1 MATMKKRKSVRTLD
15 RKKELENCT
24 FVKTML
30 MLLVVLDHSMAFWTG
45 SWFTKDPIYLA
56 RGLSILSNALNSV
69 HIYGFTLV
77 SGYIFYH
84 IKFEQGRY
92 QKFLPFVRG
101 KAKRLLI
108 PYLCTAVLW
117 VIPIWSLFFEDDVW
131 TIVKNYVFAISPS
144 QLWFLWM
151 LFDVFIIFWLLS
163 DFFAKHD
170 WLGLAVVLGM
180 YGCGLVGGSV
190 APNVFQIWTAFRY
203 MPLFWLGFK
212 LRQHGSAMIRRIPA
226 LIWIGI
232 SIVLFV
238 LVQYLSGFESVTFK
252 LLKIGFTFV
261 MNVAGAL
268 MAFVVLQKI
277 ADKVNWDNKFFRFV
291 SERSMTVYLLHQQ
304 VICFFI
310 YWLNGLLNP
319 YLHAV
324 VNFVAAMVFS
334 LLIATVLMKFRVTRF
349 LIGEK

>member
-1 MATMKKRKSVRTLD
+1 
-15 RKKELENCT
+15 
-24 FVKTML
+24 
-30 MLLVVLDHSMAFWTG
+30 MLLVVVYHSILFWSG
-45 SWFTKDPIYLA
+45 NWFTKDPA
-56 RGLSILSNALNSV
+56 ASAEALSWLSGWLNSI
-69 HIYGFTLV
+69 HIYAFVLV
-77 SGYIFYH
+77 SGYIFSYA
-84 IKFEQGRY
+84 KREQGKY
-92 QKFLPFVRG
+92 EKFLSFISN
-101 KAKRLLI
+101 KAKRLLV
-108 PYLCTAVLW
+108 PYVVIAVAW
-117 VIPIWSLFFEDDVW
+117 VIPVQSVFFELDVM
-131 TIVKNYVFAISPS
+131 TIIEKYVLAESPS